1 MSEDSERMKDLLE
14 ITNFYNQNFLFL
26 FAGDF
31 YVIQEKVKQQGIYES
46 LIRDM
51 MVGFGKWDFGPL
63 ELENPFP
70 ENDGNPV
77 QIWQG
82 CEDRIISCQIQ
93 RYVAER
99 LPWIKYYEISDG
111 GHLLPHNTTVID
123 AVQRSLLIA
132 EEPSFI

>member
-1 MSEDSERMKDLLE
+1 MIDNPKP
-14 ITNFYNQNFLFL
+14 
-26 FAGDF
+26 G
-31 YVIQEKVKQQGIYES
+31 QEKVKQQGIYES

-51 MVGFGKWDFGPL
+51 MV
-63 ELENPFP
+63 ENPFP

-99 LPWIKYYEISDG
+99 LPWIKYYEIADG
-111 GHLLPHNTTVID
+111 GQLLPHNTTVVN
-123 AVQRSLLIA
+123 AVLRSLLMQKNHLLYKNGQNYTRGRM
-132 EEPSFI
+132 